1 MVKGYEKISLRPRN
15 LDNVKVFWEKSKDE
29 ELGKLFPFLN
39 NSLNEVIKLYE
50 ESIQPGARS
59 FGQVIYADEEYIGDV
74 WCYGIDEIEE
84 KSAFISIVIF
94 NKNFWGQG
102 IGKEILMQFSKVI
115 FENYSINKLCAFTY
129 KSNTRS
135 IAALEKAG
143 FVKLEDFEEAGVA
156 SCYFERVK

>member
-29 ELGKLFPFLN
+29 ELGRLFPFMN
-39 NSLNEVIKLYE
+39 NSLNEAIKLYE
-50 ESIQPGARS
+50 ESMLPGARS

-74 WCYGIDEIEE
+74 WCYGIDKTKE

-102 IGKEILMQFSKVI
+102 IGKEALNEFIEII
-115 FENYSINKLCAFTY
+115 FRRYSINKLCAFTY
-129 KSNTRS
+129 KNNMRS
-135 IAALEKAG
+135 ISILENIG
-143 FVKLEDFEEAGVA
+143 FINIEDFEDDGIA
-156 SCYFERVK
+156 SCYFEKLK